1 MSRLLFGLLAVVLTV
16 VLTGSLSAQ
25 ERKARG
31 PGAAQIMKRLKAA
44 DANGD
49 GFLTKDEAPER
60 LRERFDEAD
69 ANGDGKLDPEE
80 LKRVVAEFVKR
91 TSPGLAEL
99 LEQVKA
105 VDTDGNGKLSLKES
119 LQSTK
124 QRFAKVDTNSNG
136 KLEEQELK
144 PVLADLVKQFPALAK
159 TIRRELTVI
168 DTNGD
173 HVLSIEEA
181 TEKQKKDFKRAD
193 TDDDGQL
200 DSEELTRALVRLF
213 KPGPS
218 IPREILERFKE
229 ADANGDG
236 KLTEEE
242 APDRLKQN
250 FDRFDA
256 NGDGAVDLEELSQAL
271 ARRAK
276 ASR

>member
-1 MSRLLFGLLAVVLTV
+1 MCRLLFGLLAVVLTV
-16 VLTGSLSAQ
+16 VLTGALSAQ
-25 ERKARG
+25 ERKAQG
-31 PGAAQIMKRLKAA
+31 PSPAQILKRLKAA
-44 DANGD
+44 DTNGD
-49 GFLTKDEAPER
+49 GVLTKDEAPQR

-69 ANGDGKLDPEE
+69 ANGDGKLDSEE
-80 LKRVVAEFVKR
+80 QERVVAEFVKR

-105 VDTDGNGKLSLKES
+105 IDTDGNGKLSLEES
-119 LQSTK
+119 LESSK
-124 QRFAKVDTNSNG
+124 QRFAKVDANGDG

-144 PVLADLVKQFPALAK
+144 PVLAALAKQFPAIAK
-159 TIRRELTVI
+159 TIPRELKAT

-173 HVLSIEEA
+173 HVLSMEEA
-181 TEKQKKDFKRAD
+181 IEKQKKDFERAD
-193 TDDDGQL
+193 ADGDGQL
-200 DSEELTRALVRLF
+200 DSEELMRALVRLF

-218 IPREILERFKE
+218 IPREILQRFKE

-256 NGDGAVDLEELSQAL
+256 NGDGAVDLEELRQAL
-271 ARRAK
+271 ARRAN